1 MMNKPPLNE
10 LQSKVGC
17 RYMLVTVV
25 GKRARQL
32 MGNEERLQNRK
43 PVSYAVDELY
53 HDRLSI
59 KFPEDYVNDQEDRR
73 PWGYGFHCRL

>member
-25 GKRARQL
+25 AKRARQL
-32 MGNEERLQNRK
+32 MGNEEQLQNRK

-53 HDRLSI
+53 HDRLSVQ
-59 KFPEDYVNDQEDRR
+59 FPEDYAK
-73 PWGYGFHCRL
+73 

>member
-25 GKRARQL
+25 AKRARQL

-43 PVSYAVDELY
+43 PVS
-53 HDRLSI
+53 
-59 KFPEDYVNDQEDRR
+59 
-73 PWGYGFHCRL
+73 

>member
-25 GKRARQL
+25 AKRARQL

-43 PVSYAVDELY
+43 PVSYALDELY

-59 KFPEDYVNDQEDRR
+59 KFPEDYVK
-73 PWGYGFHCRL
+73 

>member
-25 GKRARQL
+25 AKRARQL

-43 PVSYAVDELY
+43 PVSYAVDERY
-53 HDRLSI
+53 HDQLSI
-59 KFPEDYVNDQEDRR
+59 KFPEDYAK
-73 PWGYGFHCRL
+73 

>member
-1 MMNKPPLNE
+1 MMNKPPVNE
-10 LQSKVGC
+10 LQAKVGC

-25 GKRARQL
+25 AKRARQL
-32 MGNEERLQNRK
+32 MGNEEQLQNRK

-59 KFPEDYVNDQEDRR
+59 KFPEDYVK
-73 PWGYGFHCRL
+73 

>member
-25 GKRARQL
+25 AKRARQL
-32 MGNEERLQNRK
+32 MGNEEQLQNRK

-59 KFPEDYVNDQEDRR
+59 KFPEDY
-73 PWGYGFHCRL
+73 LK

>member
-25 GKRARQL
+25 AKRARQL
-32 MGNEERLQNRK
+32 MGNEEQLQNRK

-53 HDRLSI
+53 HDRLSVQ
-59 KFPEDYVNDQEDRR
+59 FPEDYTK
-73 PWGYGFHCRL
+73 